1 MENGPLEFSVIDLIL
16 PVIFEKCEKFT
27 SIPTAVFSEIVIS
40 S

>member
-27 SIPTAVFSEIVIS
+27 SGPTAVFEIVV
-40 S
+40 